1 MAVGGARRMRAVG
14 GIPVAPAEREDK
26 EKRARPLC
34 HTLHVKIQGGGYRIM
49 KLGTFEIYPVSD
61 GRFRLD
67 GGAMFGVVPKALWE
81 KCCPAD
87 ELNRITLSLTAL
99 LIRAN
104 GKNILVDTGLGPKE
118 NDKFHRMFAVERT
131 PSILESL
138 KRLGLGPDDID
149 LVINTHLHFDHAGGN
164 TLREEDG
171 SIKAAFPKARY
182 ITQRGEF
189 EDAAQANERTK
200 ASYRLENV
208 SPLDRINQWEFL
220 HGDTELVP
228 GVTAIV
234 TAGHTRYHQS
244 IKIESE
250 GRIAFFLGDLIP
262 TVSHLP
268 LPYIMGYDL
277 FPIQTLE
284 TKRWVLDRAFE
295 EQWLLLFEHDP
306 LVQAGH
312 VKRDQEGKYLL
323 QEVSVWQ

>member
-1 MAVGGARRMRAVG
+1 
-14 GIPVAPAEREDK
+14 
-26 EKRARPLC
+26 
-34 HTLHVKIQGGGYRIM
+34 
-49 KLGTFEIYPVSD
+49 
-61 GRFRLD
+61 
-67 GGAMFGVVPKALWE
+67 MFGVVPKTLWG

-118 NDKFHRMFAVERT
+118 NDKFHRMFAVERMPT
-131 PSILESL
+131 ILQSL

-164 TLREEDG
+164 TIRERDG
-171 SIKAAFPKARY
+171 SIKPAFPKARY
-182 ITQRGEF
+182 VIQQGEF
-189 EDAAQANERTK
+189 EDAAGVNERTR
-200 ASYRLENV
+200 ASYRSDNFT
-208 SPLDRINQWEFL
+208 PIAHTNQWEFL
-220 HGDTELVP
+220 HSDAEVVP

-244 IKIESE
+244 VKIESE
-250 GRIAFFLGDLIP
+250 GKIAFFLGDLIP

-306 LVQAGH
+306 LVQAGY
-312 VKRDQEGKYLL
+312 VRRDQEGKYFL
-323 QEVSVWQ
+323 QEVSAWQ